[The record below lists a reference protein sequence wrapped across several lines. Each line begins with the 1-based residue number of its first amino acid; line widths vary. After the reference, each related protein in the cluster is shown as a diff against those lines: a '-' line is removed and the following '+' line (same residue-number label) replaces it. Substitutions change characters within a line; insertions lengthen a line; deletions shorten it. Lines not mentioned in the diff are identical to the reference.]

1 MGTGGNTFCRVA
13 GALGLGLDW
22 AMVIVLALAA
32 LLVTGEAVRVD
43 LGQRTLVVKV
53 AGREPREIEFAVD
66 EATRISAA
74 GRAVLLEDVRPGDRV
89 VVSGI
94 EGEGGRRQARLIRA
108 GTPRA
113 AVASLSPA
121 SARP

>member
-1 MGTGGNTFCRVA
+1 
-13 GALGLGLDW
+13 
-22 AMVIVLALAA
+22 MVIVLALAA

-53 AGREPREIEFAVD
+53 AGPEPREIEFAVD
-66 EATRISAA
+66 AATRISAA